1 MNRYLIINIY
11 FSRLESIPMSD
22 DKLETSVPSSSN
34 DDDDTLVTDPSTS
47 FPSPSIQMTS
57 SSSSSISPV
66 KSSSIRRTFNICDI
80 LAKPSSSFIDS
91 HQIHQLKFLIEQ
103 QSHSDD
109 DSISDCDRSGKSQTK
124 Q

>member
-1 MNRYLIINIY
+1 
-11 FSRLESIPMSD
+11 MSD
-22 DKLETSVPSSSN
+22 DKLETSVPSIGN
-34 DDDDTLVTDPSTS
+34 DDDTLVTDPSTS

-80 LAKPSSSFIDS
+80 LAKPSSFIDS
-91 HQIHQLKFLIEQ
+91 HEIHQLKFLIEQ